1 MEIQNMLDKVINGD
15 CLEVMKQMPSES
27 VDLVITS
34 PPYNLRNNIGGGF
47 KNPDVH
53 WRNPGLKNGYDGYT
67 DDMPYK
73 DYILWQ
79 TKCVAEMFRLLKP
92 NGAIF
97 YNNKNRIQ
105 GGELEDRSIIVK
117 DFPLRQVI
125 IWKRAG
131 GMNFNDT
138 YFVPTTEQ
146 IYMICKKG
154 FKLKPKMNKYG
165 DVWEITQEMNNP
177 HPAPF
182 PAELT
187 DRIIQSTTAQ
197 IILDPFGGSGT
208 TAVSAL
214 KYNRNFILIEQS
226 EKYCEMAKQRIN
238 NKDWR
243 NEEPPYACDLFG

>member
-1 MEIQNMLDKVINGD
+1 MNFDYKAFLKSQVSNYTNRPTNVRQKRFWCEIGGILMEIQNMLDKVINGD

-105 GGELEDRSIIVK
+105 GGKIRGQVDNCERFSITASDYLETCGRHE
-117 DFPLRQVI
+117 FQ
-125 IWKRAG
+125 
-131 GMNFNDT
+131 
-138 YFVPTTEQ
+138 
-146 IYMICKKG
+146 
-154 FKLKPKMNKYG
+154 
-165 DVWEITQEMNNP
+165 
-177 HPAPF
+177 
-182 PAELT
+182 
-187 DRIIQSTTAQ
+187 
-197 IILDPFGGSGT
+197 
-208 TAVSAL
+208 
-214 KYNRNFILIEQS
+214 
-226 EKYCEMAKQRIN
+226 
-238 NKDWR
+238 
-243 NEEPPYACDLFG
+243 